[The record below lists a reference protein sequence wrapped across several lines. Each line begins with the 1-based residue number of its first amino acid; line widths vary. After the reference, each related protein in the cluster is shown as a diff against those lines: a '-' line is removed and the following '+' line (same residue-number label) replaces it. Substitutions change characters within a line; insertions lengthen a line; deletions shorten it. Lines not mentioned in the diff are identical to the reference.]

1 MRADTVILNTWY
13 VAGFCEE
20 LPQGK
25 LTGQT
30 IASKPLVIWRGDD
43 GKVVAF
49 DGRCMHKRMPLKD
62 GRLLPDGTV
71 ECVYHGFCYDN
82 TGACVRIPSQPD
94 VAIPSRAALKPFPVI
109 EQDGLV
115 WVWPGDPARI
125 GAVRPP
131 RSAEVGSDPW
141 ASVNSDATLV
151 PANYRL
157 LIENLLD
164 ITHFYP
170 LHDGN
175 VGNLSHSQISFDI
188 TEEIIDGNAT
198 VKTSRAVS
206 DYRQPPLLATWLGYP
221 VVDRIHTHAMLNP
234 GLTRVQM
241 IAAPPGELGTAA
253 DRGYVLY
260 HTHTPIDS
268 KRHLWR
274 WSINAHVEH
283 KDPANPTRSLASAMA
298 ESFPEVAAQDLWA
311 LERQQLM
318 YELPDDGYTE
328 VSVPAD
334 RAMLV
339 ARKIF
344 DHMVAE
350 ERAPGRGEQA
360 GIALAGKTA

>member
-1 MRADTVILNTWY
+1 
-13 VAGFCEE
+13 
-20 LPQGK
+20 
-25 LTGQT
+25 
-30 IASKPLVIWRGDD
+30 
-43 GKVVAF
+43 
-49 DGRCMHKRMPLKD
+49 
-62 GRLLPDGTV
+62 
-71 ECVYHGFCYDN
+71 
-82 TGACVRIPSQPD
+82 
-94 VAIPSRAALKPFPVI
+94 
-109 EQDGLV
+109 
-115 WVWPGDPARI
+115 
-125 GAVRPP
+125 
-131 RSAEVGSDPW
+131 
-141 ASVNSDATLV
+141 
-151 PANYRL
+151 
-157 LIENLLD
+157 
-164 ITHFYP
+164 
-170 LHDGN
+170 
-175 VGNLSHSQISFDI
+175 
-188 TEEIIDGNAT
+188 
-198 VKTSRAVS
+198 
-206 DYRQPPLLATWLGYP
+206 
-221 VVDRIHTHAMLNP
+221 MLNP